1 MLDARPPGVW
11 RMETA
16 THTHAGLTEAEAARR
31 RAARGPFEAQASSRS
46 YGTIV
51 RANVLTVFN
60 LILLVFG
67 LVTLAAGFWRDALF
81 LVILVANTAIGI
93 GQEVR
98 SKHALDRLAALVAP
112 VARVVRDGRERS
124 SPVEELVPGDL
135 VRLGPGDQVVADGR
149 LVTGGVVGL
158 DESILTG
165 EARTVRRASPES
177 VRSGSFCVDGAGAY
191 EVEAVGQDS
200 YAQRIAG
207 EAREFRHPRSPL
219 ERSINRLL
227 FVLVGVMVPLA
238 VIFGWALA
246 RQDIS
251 LRGAVRDSTAAVVT
265 LVPEGL
271 ILLASLTYA
280 AAALRLA
287 RAGALAQQLSA
298 IEALA
303 AAEVI
308 CIDKTGTL
316 TAPTLRTVGRRSAR
330 GVEDAELGGALA
342 RYVASSS
349 NPNATLRAIGDANAG
364 PAEAP
369 SAEVPFSSSRRWSA
383 IRLADATYVLGAP
396 EHFDL
401 GELAAFAE
409 TEAGAGRRVL
419 AFAMSD
425 EAIDPA
431 DPTLPGALRLLGLV
445 VLAESLRANARET
458 VAYLAGQGV
467 RLCVLS
473 GDAPATVGAIARDAG
488 IDAGAGPLDGD
499 RLPTDPS
506 ELRALLAHGGVVGR
520 VSPDGKRRVV
530 EALAG
535 GGRFVAM
542 VGDGVNDVPALK
554 AARLGIAQGSGSQ
567 MARAVADLVLV
578 RDDFAAVPAMVEEGR
593 KILRNLQRVTKL
605 FVTKSALAA
614 FLILT
619 VGLTPTSY
627 PFLPRHLT
635 LASAITIG
643 IPAFFLALA
652 PSSGAWR
659 TDGFLRE
666 VGRFALPAGV
676 AAGLGVLASYL
687 FTLNVVEMSLVGA
700 RTVATTVLIL
710 VGLYLIVVL
719 EAQGPRRSVWVLG
732 LVAGLLT
739 LYGLTL
745 ASGAMRDFFALSA
758 PGPAIL
764 AISIVGSAIAAVG
777 LWVVD
782 ERFVP
787 FRRDEPDTPATRRRT
802 DARERDR
809 AAAQG

>member
-1 MLDARPPGVW
+1 
-11 RMETA
+11 META
-16 THTHAGLTEAEAARR
+16 TRTHVGLTEAEAARR
-31 RAARGPFEAQASSRS
+31 RAARGPVEPQASSRS

-81 LVILVANTAIGI
+81 LVILIANTAIGI

-98 SKHALDRLAALVAP
+98 SKRALDRLAALVAP
-112 VARVVRDGRERS
+112 VARVVRDGRER
-124 SPVEELVPGDL
+124 PVAVEELVPGDL

-149 LVTGGVVGL
+149 LVTVGGVGL

-219 ERSINRLL
+219 EQSINRLL
-227 FVLVGVMVPLA
+227 FVLVGVMMPLA

-251 LRGAVRDSTAAVVT
+251 LRSAVQQSTAAVVT

-271 ILLASLTYA
+271 ILLVSLTYA
-280 AAALRLA
+280 AAALRIA

-303 AAEVI
+303 SAEVI

-316 TAPTLRTVGRRSAR
+316 TAPTLRMVGRHTGP
-330 GVEDAELGGALA
+330 GVEEVNLEGALG
-342 RYVASSS
+342 RYAASSP
-349 NPNATLRAIGDANAG
+349 NPNATLRAIADATPG
-364 PAEAP
+364 GVAETP
-369 SAEVPFSSSRRWSA
+369 TAEVPFSSSRRWSA
-383 IRLADATYVLGAP
+383 LRLGATTYVLGAP
-396 EHFDL
+396 EHFEL
-401 GELAAFAE
+401 GELAALVE
-409 TEAGAGRRVL
+409 TEAGDGRRVL
-419 AFAMSD
+419 AFAASPEPLD
-425 EAIDPA
+425 TG
-431 DPTLPGALRLLGLV
+431 DPTLPGGLRLLGLV
-445 VLAESLRANARET
+445 VLAEALRADTRET
-458 VAYLAGQGV
+458 VAYLSKQGV

-473 GDAPATVGAIARDAG
+473 GDAPPTVAAIARDAG
-488 IDAGAGPLDGD
+488 IEVGAGPLDGE

-506 ELRALLAHGGVVGR
+506 ELRTLLADGGVVGR
-520 VSPDGKRRVV
+520 ISPEGKRRIV
-530 EALAG
+530 EALAD

-578 RDDFAAVPAMVEEGR
+578 RDGFAPVPAMVEEGR

-635 LASAITIG
+635 LASALTIG

-659 TDGFLRE
+659 TDGFLRA

-687 FTLNVVEMSLVGA
+687 FALNVAGMSLVDA

-710 VGLYLIVVL
+710 VGLYLIVAL
-719 EAQGPRRSVWVLG
+719 EAQGPRRSAWVLG
-732 LVAGLLT
+732 LVAGLLV

-745 ASGAMRDFFALSA
+745 ASDAIRGFFALSV
-758 PGPAIL
+758 PGPAVL
-764 AISIVGSAIAAVG
+764 AISIVGSAMAVAG

-782 ERFVP
+782 DRFVP
-787 FRRDEPDTPATRRRT
+787 FRRGEPDATH
-802 DARERDR
+802 DQAPHPL
-809 AAAQG
+809 

>member
-1 MLDARPPGVW
+1 
-11 RMETA
+11 MEEATRTA
-16 THTHAGLTEAEAARR
+16 AGLTEAEAARR
-31 RAARGPFEAQASSRS
+31 RAALGPVEPPASSRS
-46 YGTIV
+46 YRTIV

-67 LVTLAAGFWRDALF
+67 VVTVAAGFWRDALF
-81 LVILVANTAIGI
+81 LVILIVNTAIGI
-93 GQEVR
+93 AQEVR

-112 VARVVRDGRERS
+112 VARVVREGRER
-124 SPVEELVPGDL
+124 PVHAEELVPGDL
-135 VRLGPGDQVVADGR
+135 VRVGPGDQIVADGR
-149 LVTGGVVGL
+149 IVTGGAIGL

-165 EARTVRRASPES
+165 ESRTVRRAAPAS

-191 EVEAVGQDS
+191 EVEAIGHES

-219 ERSINRLL
+219 ERSINQLL

-246 RQDIS
+246 KQDIP
-251 LRGAVRDSTAAVVT
+251 LREAVRESTAAVVT
-265 LVPEGL
+265 LIPEGL

-280 AAALRLA
+280 VAALRLA
-287 RAGALAQQLSA
+287 RAGALTQQLSA

-303 AAEVI
+303 SAEVI
-308 CIDKTGTL
+308 CVDKTGTL
-316 TAPTLRTVGRRSAR
+316 TAPTLRVA
-330 GVEDAELGGALA
+330 GVHPAPGADDAELSAALG
-342 RYVASSS
+342 RYAASSP
-349 NPNATLRAIGDANAG
+349 NPNATLRAIGDAYPG
-364 PAEAP
+364 PAEELI
-369 SAEVPFSSSRRWSA
+369 AEVPFSSSRRWSA
-383 IRLADATYVLGAP
+383 LRLGAATYVLGAP
-396 EHFDL
+396 ERFEL
-401 GELAAFAE
+401 GELAALAQ
-409 TEAGAGRRVL
+409 TESAGGRRVL
-419 AFAMSD
+419 AFGVSD
-425 EAIDPA
+425 EPLDSDDPA
-431 DPTLPGALRLLGLV
+431 LPGAIRLLGLV
-445 VLAESLRANARET
+445 TLAESLRANARET
-458 VAYLAGQGV
+458 VGYLTGQGV

-473 GDAPATVGAIARDAG
+473 GDAPATVAAIARDAG
-488 IDAGAGPLDGD
+488 IDPEGGPLDGE
-499 RLPTDPS
+499 RLPTDPQ
-506 ELRALLAHGGVVGR
+506 EIRATLANGGVAGR
-520 VSPDGKRRVV
+520 VSPEGKRRIV
-530 EALAG
+530 EAIAE

-567 MARAVADLVLV
+567 MARSVADLVLV

-605 FVTKSALAA
+605 FVTKSAVAA

-652 PSSGAWR
+652 PSAGAWR
-659 TDGFLRE
+659 TGGFLME

-687 FTLNVVEMSLVGA
+687 FALNVAGMSLVDA

-719 EAQGPRRSVWVLG
+719 EAQGHKRSAWVLI
-732 LVAGLLT
+732 LVASLLA

-745 ASGAMRDFFALSA
+745 ASSAMRDFFELAA

-764 AISIVGSAIAAVG
+764 TISIVGSAIAAAG
-777 LWVVD
+777 LWIVD
-782 ERFVP
+782 DRFVP
-787 FRRDEPDTPATRRRT
+787 FHRREPDAVAEPPPAPR
-802 DARERDR
+802 
-809 AAAQG
+809 

>member
-1 MLDARPPGVW
+1 MRTL
-11 RMETA
+11 
-16 THTHAGLTEAEAARR
+16 AGLTEAEAAGR
-31 RAARGPFEAQASSRS
+31 RAARGPVEPEASSRS
-46 YGTIV
+46 YRTIV

-67 LVTLAAGFWRDALF
+67 LATLAAGFWRDALF
-81 LVILVANTAIGI
+81 LVILIVNTAIGI
-93 GQEVR
+93 AQEVR
-98 SKHALDRLAALVAP
+98 SKYALDRLAALVAP
-112 VARVVRDGRERS
+112 VARVVRDGRER
-124 SPVEELVPGDL
+124 PVHVEELVPGDL
-135 VRLGPGDQVVADGR
+135 VRIGPGDQVVADGR
-149 LVTGGVVGL
+149 LVTDGAIGL

-165 EARTVRRASPES
+165 ETGTVRRVAPDA

-238 VIFGWALA
+238 VVFGWALA

-251 LRGAVRDSTAAVVT
+251 LRAAVRESAAAVVT

-280 AAALRLA
+280 VAALRLA
-287 RAGALAQQLSA
+287 RAGVLTQQLSA

-303 AAEVI
+303 SAEVI

-316 TAPTLRTVGRRSAR
+316 TAPTLRMVGRHPAP
-330 GVEDAELGGALA
+330 GVDDAELAVALG
-342 RYVASSS
+342 RYAASSP
-349 NPNATLRAIGDANAG
+349 NPNATLQGIGDANTG
-364 PAEAP
+364 LAEAAT
-369 SAEVPFSSSRRWSA
+369 AEVPFSSSRRWSA
-383 IRLADATYVLGAP
+383 LRLGATTYVLGAP
-396 EHFDL
+396 ERFDL
-401 GELAAFAE
+401 GELAALAGA
-409 TEAGAGRRVL
+409 EAGEGRRVL
-419 AFAMSD
+419 AFGASD
-425 EAIDPA
+425 EPVDPDDPA
-431 DPTLPGALRLLGLV
+431 LPGGLRLLGLV
-445 VLAESLRANARET
+445 MLAESLRANIREA
-458 VAYLAGQGV
+458 VAYLTEQGV

-473 GDAPATVGAIARDAG
+473 GDAPQTVAAIARDAG
-488 IDAGAGPLDGD
+488 IDPGAGALDGE
-499 RLPTDPS
+499 RLPTDPD
-506 ELRALLAHGGVVGR
+506 EIRNLLGDGGVVGR
-520 VSPDGKRRVV
+520 VSPEGKRRIV
-530 EALAG
+530 EALAK
-535 GGRFVAM
+535 GGRFVVM

-567 MARAVADLVLV
+567 MARTVADLVLV

-627 PFLPRHLT
+627 PYLPRHLT

-652 PSSGAWR
+652 PSAGAWR
-659 TDGFLRE
+659 TDEFLRE

-687 FTLNVVEMSLVGA
+687 FALNVAGTSLVDA

-719 EAQGPRRSVWVLG
+719 EAQGHRRSAWVLG
-732 LVAGLLT
+732 LVAGLLA

-745 ASGAMRDFFALSA
+745 ASGAMRGFFALSV

-764 AISIVGSAIAAVG
+764 AISIVGSAIAAAG
-777 LWVVD
+777 LWIVD

-787 FRRDEPDTPATRRRT
+787 FRRGEPVT
-802 DARERDR
+802 
-809 AAAQG
+809 GG